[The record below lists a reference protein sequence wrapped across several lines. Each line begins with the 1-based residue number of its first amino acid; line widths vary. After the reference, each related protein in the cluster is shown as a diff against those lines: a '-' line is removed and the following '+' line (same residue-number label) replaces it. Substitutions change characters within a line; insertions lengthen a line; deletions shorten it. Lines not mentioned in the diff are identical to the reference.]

1 MWQNEEMSI
10 EEKVQAT
17 QNLKHQMEINFISLG
32 QLLSEMKRFKVNVAR
47 GYKTFGEFVE
57 AEFNIAT
64 GQANKLIST
73 YDLYIDKLGK
83 DEKTVQDIGMEKLTM
98 IKPFVKQA
106 KYIEAEEWITKAQEM
121 PTAQLREELNEV
133 RARKALLRRTM
144 KDVLTDQFIESMV
157 TYFNCSRK
165 ELNFKLALYFQD
177 MSMDEVRD
185 VIRDRQRKFEDDQLR
200 AQEKAQED
208 TAE

>member
-1 MWQNEEMSI
+1 MTNHWI
-10 EEKVQAT
+10 D
-17 QNLKHQMEINFISLG
+17 LKNSDCVFVIGANPAENHPAS
-32 QLLSEMKRFKVNVAR
+32 MK
-47 GYKTFGEFVE
+47 
-57 AEFNIAT
+57 
-64 GQANKLIST
+64 
-73 YDLYIDKLGK
+73 
-83 DEKTVQDIGMEKLTM
+83 
-98 IKPFVKQA
+98 
-106 KYIEAEEWITKAQEM
+106 WITKAQEM